1 MTIFSLD
8 KMSLN
13 LEYVSRIGRVKKCS
27 CIMMNDRGYEL
38 PDQENQLETMSDLSV
53 GALYL
58 SLAKKVKCSLG
69 YALSCTYVR
78 NNESALVLFVD
89 NNYDEGKRREK
100 MVSTDQAKAAL
111 NLWKNSFGDCKK
123 CILICPGKLSPDAK
137 KEVSL
142 PNVTI
147 LTHEFLLMPVGR
159 HVLVPNHYPLN
170 ENDSDIFLKSRK
182 IERDQLPQLK
192 VSDPISCYYGF
203 EPNTIVKIS
212 RPGWSVYR
220 VVVS

>member
-1 MTIFSLD
+1 
-8 KMSLN
+8 MSLN

-27 CIMMNDRGYEL
+27 CLMMKDRGYEL
-38 PDQENQLETMSDLSV
+38 PEQENQLETTSDLSV

-69 YALSCTYVR
+69 YSLSCTYVR
-78 NNESALVLFVD
+78 DNESALVLFVD

-111 NLWKNSFGDCKK
+111 SLWKNSFSDCKK

-159 HVLVPNHYPLN
+159 HLLVPNHYPLN
-170 ENDSDIFLKSRK
+170 EKDADIFLKSRK

-192 VSDPISCYYGF
+192 MSDPISLYYGF
-203 EPNTIVKIS
+203 DANTIVKIS